1 MGVDASEL
9 RKLAADL
16 AKAGPQTGKRAQIV
30 VRKVAKDIEADAKRM
45 APRDPKRPPKDPN
58 RRVTGNLRNSITTSD
73 LRTVGMSGTLSAEV
87 GPTALYGEFQELGTS
102 TMPPRPFMGP
112 AADIH
117 EPPFA
122 KAMEQLGQELLDG

>member
-1 MGVDASEL
+1 MGINASEL

-16 AKAGPQTGKRAQIV
+16 AQAGPQTGKRAQIV

-45 APRDPKRPPKDPN
+45 APRDPKRPPKDPS
-58 RRVTGNLRNSITTSD
+58 RKVTGNLRNSITTSD

-112 AADIH
+112 AADRH
-117 EPPFA
+117 AAAFEQ
-122 KAMEQLGQELLDG
+122 AMAQLGQEALGG

>member
-1 MGVDASEL
+1 MGIDASAF

-16 AKAGPQTGKRAQIV
+16 GKAGPETGKRAQIV

-45 APRDPKRPPKDPN
+45 APRDPKRPPKDPS
-58 RRVTGNLRNSITTSD
+58 RKVTGNLKGSITTSD

-102 TMPPRPFMGP
+102 TLPPRPFMGP

-117 EPPFA
+117 APLFEQ
-122 KAMEQLGQELLDG
+122 AMEQLAAEVLDG